1 MTRSDAGAK
10 VRGAVD
16 YGVDI
21 EAPGMLHA
29 ALVPAPI
36 AAGTIRSI
44 DLGPARR
51 APGVVVAVG
60 PAELTALL
68 PHGGDA
74 DRPVFPATRILYR
87 HQPLAA
93 VAAETLEE
101 ARAAARLVR
110 VEVTEEPPLLDVED
124 RYPDW
129 PVGLAKDA
137 PGVVAHVLARAGDVE
152 AEFRQADFVHRE
164 VYRTNGIEHVALE
177 PHACIADVEAGR
189 WHVRTTTQTP
199 FGVREDAAEILGIPQ
214 ESLVV
219 EGTWVGGGFGSKG
232 AAFLEPY
239 ALVLAAA
246 AGRPVRL
253 ALGYGDEFRL
263 GRTTLPAVIR
273 LESSVRDGQLTA
285 RRVRLMLDTGS
296 SLPGRDFATGYAIGF
311 LLGPYR
317 VPAFEMEGYAI
328 RTNKPPFGPH
338 RAPFA
343 PQCVFAIDSH
353 TDGLARRLGVDPVEF
368 RRRLV
373 WSEGDKTSL
382 GQEVRPF
389 GAAAGLDRA
398 AAIVARWRQE
408 LPQGTGIGVG
418 LGFWSTSTGAGGEVR
433 LRLTPQELVI
443 EQAEHEIGSGSVVRG
458 LVAVAE
464 RRFGL
469 PTERIRVTNS
479 PTSTAPYDSGVF
491 GSRTAAALGRA
502 IDTAAGAL
510 LAILGERAGAP
521 GPARVVV
528 AEGALAVESDG
539 RTVPVEALLTAAEA
553 TPGLVVEGR
562 HYGKSGT
569 LDQRRVIEGSFYP
582 YSDFT
587 ASIHVAA
594 VRVDRETGSVRVLRY
609 AAIQD
614 IGTVLDAGMF
624 RGQVEGGVAMG
635 LGTALTEETLWG
647 SDGRMLNAGLLDY
660 RIPTIAEMPPIEAIA
675 LEGFAGAGPF
685 GAKGLGEPPIIPV
698 PAAVANAVADATGA
712 RVFELPLTPER
723 VARALIPA

>member
-1 MTRSDAGAK
+1 MTRPDAAVK
-10 VRGAVD
+10 VRGEAG
-16 YGVDI
+16 YGVDL
-21 EAPGMLHA
+21 EEPGMLYG
-29 ALVPAPI
+29 ALVPSPV
-36 AAGTIRSI
+36 AAGTIRGV
-44 DLGPARR
+44 DLRAARR
-51 APGVVVAVG
+51 APGVVTVVG
-60 PAELTALL
+60 AAELPALL

-74 DRPVFPATRILYR
+74 DRPVFPPTKVLYH

-93 VAAETLEE
+93 VAAETLAE

-110 VEVTEEPPLLDVED
+110 FDITAETPLLDIED
-124 RYPDW
+124 RYPEW
-129 PVGLAKDA
+129 PAGLASDA
-137 PGVVAHVLARAGDVE
+137 PGVVAHVLARHGNLE
-152 AEFRQADFVHRE
+152 AAFVQADLVHRE
-164 VYRTNGIEHVALE
+164 TYRTSGVQHVALE
-177 PHACIADVEAGR
+177 PHACLAEVRDGV

-199 FGVREDAAEILGIPQ
+199 FGAREDAAEILGIPQ

-219 EGTWVGGGFGSKG
+219 EGTWVGGGFGGKG

-253 ALGYGDEFRL
+253 ALDYRDEFRL
-263 GRTTLPAVIR
+263 DRSTLPAVVR
-273 LESSVRDGQLTA
+273 LETSVKNGQITG
-285 RRVRLMLDTGS
+285 RRVRMMLDTGS

-317 VPAFEMEGYAI
+317 VPTFEMEGYAI
-328 RTNKPPFGPH
+328 RSNKPPFGPH

-353 TDGLARRLGVDPVEF
+353 MDSLARRLGVDPIAF
-368 RRRLV
+368 RQSHI
-373 WSEGDKTSL
+373 WTEGDRTGL
-382 GQEVRPF
+382 GQEVGPF
-389 GAAAGLDRA
+389 GAAEGLKRA
-398 AAIVARWRQE
+398 AAKIADWRTE
-408 LPQGTGIGVG
+408 LPEGTGFGVG
-418 LGFWSTSTGAGGEVR
+418 VGFWSTSTGAGGEVR

-443 EQAEHEIGSGSVVRG
+443 EQAEHEIGSGSIVRG

-469 PTERIRVTNS
+469 PTDRIRVTDS
-479 PTSTAPYDSGVF
+479 PTSSAPFDSGVF
-491 GSRTAAALGRA
+491 GSRTASALGRA

-510 LAILGERAGAP
+510 LETLRDRADAKAP
-521 GPARVVV
+521 VRLVLEGPSI
-528 AEGALAVESDG
+528 AVEVDG
-539 RTVPVEALLTAAEA
+539 RRVSLRELLTAEE
-553 TPGLVVEGR
+553 TERGLVVEGR

-569 LDQRRVIEGSFYP
+569 IDNRRVVEGGFYP
-582 YSDFT
+582 YTDFT
-587 ASIHVAA
+587 ASVHAAA
-594 VRVDRETGSVRVLRY
+594 VRVDRDTGRVTVLRY

-614 IGTVLDAGMF
+614 LGTVLDAAMV

-635 LGTALTEETLWG
+635 LGTALTEETLW
-647 SDGRMLNAGLLDY
+647 SPEGRLLNAGLIDY
-660 RIPTIAEMPPIEAIA
+660 RVPTIAEMPPIETIV
-675 LEGFAGAGPF
+675 LEGFLGAGPF